1 MNRIFGLGGKKAPP
15 PTLNAAVANVDA
27 RTITLDEKIKKL
39 EGEIAQYKDQMRR
52 LPEGV
57 SKNRIKAKAVN
68 AIKQRNM
75 YENARNQHTQ
85 QSFNMDMVMSMQDS
99 MKNAAVTVQAMEQ
112 SNVAMKKQFKEID
125 VDKVEDIMFDTAELM
140 DQGNEIQEIM
150 SLNLSIPSGVNDSE
164 LEAELEAELN
174 ELELG
179 LGSGI
184 GNELGSE
191 LDSIQGGMPSYLHGH
206 GSAVPDLP
214 ELLPEG
220 PGSTGMQYAPNPS
233 GQSIPSTMTES
244 PRKEPVLRM

>member
-27 RTITLDEKIKKL
+27 RTSTLDEKIKKL

-52 LPEGV
+52 LPEGP

-75 YENARNQHTQ
+75 YENARDQHTQ

-99 MKNAAVTVQAMEQ
+99 MKNASVTVQAMKQ
-112 SNVAMKKQFKEID
+112 SNAAMKKQYKELDI
-125 VDKVEDIMFDTAELM
+125 DKVDDIMFEAADLM
-140 DQGNEIQEIM
+140 DQGNEIQKIM
-150 SLNLSIPSGVNDSE
+150 SQNLSMPFELDESE
-164 LEAELEAELN
+164 LDAELN

-179 LGSGI
+179 LDSGLSDGL
-184 GNELGSE
+184 GNEL
-191 LDSIQGGMPSYLHGH
+191 DSVQGGIPSYLRGN
-206 GSAVPDLP
+206 SSVLPDIP

-220 PGSTGMQYAPNPS
+220 PSGAGRQNVPNTTAEPLS
-233 GQSIPSTMTES
+233 
-244 PRKEPVLRM
+244 KEPALRL

>member
-27 RTITLDEKIKKL
+27 RTSTLDEKIKRL

-52 LPEGV
+52 LPEGP

-75 YENARNQHTQ
+75 YENARDQHTQ

-99 MKNAAVTVQAMEQ
+99 MKNAAVTVKAMEQ
-112 SNVAMKKQFKEID
+112 SNAAMKKQFKEID
-125 VDKVEDIMFDTAELM
+125 PDKVDDIMFETSELM

-150 SLNLSIPSGVNDSE
+150 SQNLSMPFDVDESE
-164 LEAELEAELN
+164 LDAELN

-179 LGSGI
+179 LDSGI

-191 LDSIQGGMPSYLHGH
+191 LDSVQGGIPSYLQGH

-220 PGSTGMQYAPNPS
+220 PGGAGMQYTPGS
-233 GQSIPSTMTES
+233 GGQSIPNAAAEA
-244 PRKEPVLRM
+244 PRKEPALRM